1 MATVATTFKI
11 FVVTSEKPT
20 EGYAVADGYDILEI
34 MYRRRKIITIPV
46 VSVMVFMHCGNG
58 MNPEV
63 LYVPEVTF
71 AGYFNNTYD
80 SLTGNWQWPNTCE
93 MVGDT
98 IRIYCYSSFFSEAN
112 RIRHG
117 DLMRLDLYPP
127 DTMVE
132 GYQKGN
138 ILFHLAR
145 YYDTNESYTINPADT
160 IDVTIN
166 FKSQTQSFSHTR
178 GGSFELGEIYV
189 STPPVAQGRYLEIK
203 EGHLI
208 GTVHR

>member
-1 MATVATTFKI
+1 MATVVTTFKI
-11 FVVTSEKPT
+11 FVGTSEKLT
-20 EGYAVADGYDILEI
+20 EGYAVAEGNDILEI
-34 MYRRRKIITIPV
+34 MHIWNKIITILIV
-46 VSVMVFMHCGNG
+46 AIMVFIHCCNG
-58 MNPEV
+58 VNPEV

-98 IRIYCYSSFFSEAN
+98 IRIYCYSSFFSEAS
-112 RIRHG
+112 RIRLG
-117 DLMRLDLYPP
+117 DFMRLDLWPP
-127 DTMVE
+127 DSGEE

-145 YYDTNESYTINPADT
+145 YHDTNESYTINPADT

-166 FKSQTQSFSHTR
+166 FESRTVSFSHSR
-178 GGSFELGEIYV
+178 GGSFELDEIHV

-208 GTVHR
+208 GMVHR